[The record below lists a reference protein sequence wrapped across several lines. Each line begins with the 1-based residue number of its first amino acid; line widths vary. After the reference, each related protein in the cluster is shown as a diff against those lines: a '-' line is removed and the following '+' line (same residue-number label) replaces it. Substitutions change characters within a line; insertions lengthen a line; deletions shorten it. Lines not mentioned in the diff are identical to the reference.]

1 MAEKT
6 SRISC
11 VIGTAG
17 HVDHGKTSLVRA
29 LTGIDTDRLPEEK
42 RRGLSI
48 ELGFAYIELDGKE
61 GETIRAAI
69 VDVPGHE
76 RFVRN
81 MLAGVTGIDM
91 ALFCVAADDGV
102 MPQTIEHLDILAL
115 LSVRSAVFAVTKC
128 DLAAEGRVAEV
139 EEDIRGLIK
148 GSPLEGAPLIR
159 VSTVTGAGIDGLKK
173 LIKESLVKRVPSPEG
188 FFRLPVDRSFSI
200 AGFGAVVTGTVASGA
215 AKKGD
220 ELICFPLGARVK
232 VRGLQSLHLE
242 AEEVSVGQRAA
253 LNISGLKSKDIG
265 RGSII
270 ASLEL
275 SGFASSARG
284 PLNVDCSFE
293 FLPNKGKWG
302 SAVTDA
308 VKIFSILKV
317 YHLTGETLARIILP
331 DRIDPALPCHRIRGR
346 LVLRKPLMMMR
357 GDRFILRDPSINS
370 TIGGGVVEWP
380 CMSRHLRPLLD
391 KTAGFPEQP
400 PLFEL
405 LTALLPEGGV
415 GLDMKTL
422 SMMLNIREGAL
433 RKAVAF
439 DVSPSGG
446 FFIMGNF
453 AVSDARAD
461 ALKKKIMDGL
471 GAYHA
476 VNPMDAGMKGFI
488 KDFIKEVS
496 AGVGKENGAE
506 LLRLILEAMATE
518 GLIRQESG
526 FVALLT
532 HRPGVTGVVE
542 GLASIENKITG
553 LFDDAAFTPPRMEQV
568 EKLPYKKEEIDKVI
582 GYLRKKGVIVKLREG
597 SFISGK
603 AVDTAKEKMT
613 SLIRKNGSLR
623 AAEFRDSLGCGR
635 KLAIEILEYF
645 DKERVTLRHGDTRTL
660 R

>member
-29 LTGIDTDRLPEEK
+29 LTGMDTDRLPEEK

-48 ELGFAYIELDGKE
+48 ELGFAYIDFDGKE

-102 MPQTIEHLDILAL
+102 MPQTIEHLDILKL

-128 DLAAEGRVAEV
+128 DRVAEGRVIEV
-139 EEDIRGLIK
+139 EEAIRGLIK
-148 GSPLEGAPLIR
+148 GSPLAGAPLIR
-159 VSTVTGAGIDGLKK
+159 VSTVTGAGIDGLKR
-173 LIKESLVKRVPSPEG
+173 LIKESLVKRAPSPEG

-220 ELICFPLGARVK
+220 ELICFPTGARVK

-242 AEEVSVGQRAA
+242 AGEVSVGQRAA
-253 LNISGLKSKDIG
+253 LNISGLKSKDVG

-293 FLPNKGKWG
+293 FIHNNGKPG
-302 SAVTDA
+302 FAATDV
-308 VKIFSILKV
+308 VKNSGILKV
-317 YHLTGETLARIILP
+317 YHLAGETLARIILP
-331 DRIDPALPCHRIRGR
+331 DRIDPALPVRSIRGR

-380 CMSRHLRPLLD
+380 CTSRYLRPLQGNI
-391 KTAGFPEQP
+391 AGLPDEP
-400 PLFEL
+400 LLFEL
-405 LTALLPEGGV
+405 LAALLPEGGV
-415 GLDMKTL
+415 GLDVKTL
-422 SMMLNIREGAL
+422 SMMLNVRECAL
-433 RKAVAF
+433 RKAVAL
-439 DVSPSGG
+439 DVPSSGG

-453 AVSDARAD
+453 AVSAARAG
-461 ALKKKIMDGL
+461 ALKKKITDAL

-476 VNPMDAGMKGFI
+476 VNPMDAGMTGFI
-488 KDFIKEVS
+488 KDFTKEVS
-496 AGVGKENGAE
+496 AGIGEEKGKE
-506 LLRLILEAMATE
+506 LLRLILEGMAAE

-526 FVALLT
+526 SIALPA
-532 HRPGVTGVVE
+532 HRPGVTGGAE
-542 GLASIENKITG
+542 GLLSIEGKITG
-553 LFDDAAFTPPRMEQV
+553 LFDNAGFTPPRMEDM
-568 EKLPYKKEEIDKVI
+568 ERLPYKKEEIEKVM
-582 GYLRKKGVIVKLREG
+582 GYLRKKGAIVKLREG

-613 SLIRKNGSLR
+613 GLIRKNGSLR